1 MDLVERESDLGA
13 LAELLDG
20 LVDGRS
26 RAALIEGPAGIGKS
40 RLLGALRDGAAARG
54 VRALAARGSELER
67 EFPFGVIRQLFEPVL
82 AEVGREV
89 AFAGA
94 AASARPIF
102 AGEASEGAS
111 FAVLHGLYWLTLN
124 VGAERPLLLAV
135 DDLHWCDRPSLRFL
149 AYLTPRLEGAPL
161 LLGATLRT
169 AETPTDPILLGEI
182 AGDPLTVRVLPQ
194 PLGLAGTGAVTGDLL
209 GPDAAPRF
217 VAACREATGGN
228 PLLLRELLVA
238 LAADGVAP
246 TAANVGAVR
255 RMGPGAVSRS
265 VMMRLSRLA
274 PSDIEVA
281 KAVAVLSEGASV
293 ADIAALTGLDEP
305 TVARATGELARV
317 EILRREPPLGFVHP
331 LVLDAVYREQ
341 SPGER
346 QLAHAH
352 AAKLLLA
359 RGASAEEAAT
369 HLLATAP
376 AGDAEVVELLREA
389 GRSAARKGAVDSAV
403 AYLRRAREEPP
414 PPAARVDVL
423 RELGLAE
430 SLTEGPAAARHLRA
444 VYAATEDPPMRAVV
458 AHVLMRLVLFTESP
472 AEALVLARRFGA
484 ELPAEMEDVRTGI
497 EAFELSLILFGA
509 VDPAEATR
517 AERFRDPTLGCG
529 PGSKMA
535 MAVAAITW
543 AQLDGTAAECSRLA
557 LASLEGG
564 ELSGAD
570 PGYLGIG
577 PITTLAWADR
587 PEVAEAVDGALAE
600 AHRHGSLFAISGLHM
615 WHGATLLRRGD
626 LDEAES
632 LLVQARGEFNVWSFG
647 AGAGLYL
654 AGFRSLTQLER
665 GDLAGAAETI
675 AAIGEPPDDA
685 ADGTRYFENGRLAVA
700 AADGTPAERLLDLAD
715 AHAARH
721 ARILNPAYSPW
732 REVKVE
738 ALARLGRREEALAL
752 ADENL
757 TLARRWGAPGTV
769 GAALRAM
776 ATASESGDALPH
788 LEEAV
793 AVLDGS
799 TARLEQAKALT
810 ALGRALRAARR
821 PAEARDPL
829 ERALELA
836 AVCGA
841 GRVGEVAR
849 GELAASGA
857 RPRRTA
863 LSGVAALTPSEE
875 RVARLAA
882 DGMTNREVAQE
893 LFVTPKTVE
902 VHLSN
907 AYRKLEIRSRR
918 QLAGALS
925 TP

>member
-1 MDLVERESDLGA
+1 MDLVEREDDLGA

-40 RLLGALRDGAAARG
+40 RLLAALRDGAAARG
-54 VRALAARGSELER
+54 VRVLAARGSELER
-67 EFPFGVIRQLFEPVL
+67 EFPFGVVRQLFEPAL
-82 AEVGREV
+82 EEVGRE
-89 AFAGA
+89 AAYEGA
-94 AASARPIF
+94 AATARAVF
-102 AGEASEGAS
+102 AGEADEGATFS
-111 FAVLHGLYWLTLN
+111 VLHGLYWLTLN
-124 VGAERPLLLAV
+124 VGAERPLALAV

-161 LLGATLRT
+161 ALAATLRSS
-169 AETPTDPILLGEI
+169 EPGTDPVLLGEI
-182 AGDPLTVRVLPQ
+182 ARDPLTMSVRPQ
-194 PLGLAGTGAVTGDLL
+194 PLTVAGVAALL
-209 GPDAAPRF
+209 GPDAAPDF

-228 PLLLRELLVA
+228 PLLLHELLGM
-238 LAADGVAP
+238 LAGEGVAP
-246 TAANVGAVR
+246 TAANVGEVKA
-255 RMGPGAVSRS
+255 MGPSAVSRS
-265 VMMRLSRLA
+265 VMFRLSRLA
-274 PSDIEVA
+274 PEEIEVA
-281 KAVAVLSEGASV
+281 KAAAVLAEGASV
-293 ADIAALTGLDEP
+293 ADIAGLTGLDEG

-331 LVLDAVYREQ
+331 LVLEAVYREQ

-346 QLAHAH
+346 QLAHAR
-352 AAKLLLA
+352 AAALLRE
-359 RGASAEEAAT
+359 RGASHEEVAT

-376 AGDAEVVELLREA
+376 AGDPEVVEALREA
-389 GRSAARKGAVDSAV
+389 GRSAARKGAVDSAMT
-403 AYLRRAREEPP
+403 YLRRAREEPP
-414 PPAARVDVL
+414 SPAVRVDVL

-444 VYAATEDPPMRAVV
+444 VYTATKDPPMRAVV
-458 AHVLMRLVLFTESP
+458 AHVLLRLVLFTETP
-472 AEALVLARRFGA
+472 LEALALARRYRA
-484 ELPAEMEDVRTGI
+484 EMPAEMEDVRTGL
-497 EAFELSLILFGA
+497 EAFELSLILFD
-509 VDPAEATR
+509 VLDPGEAR
-517 AERFRDPTLGCG
+517 RLERFREPGGIADG
-529 PGSKMA
+529 PGAKMA
-535 MAVAAITW
+535 ISIAAVVW
-543 AQLDGTAAECSRLA
+543 SQMDGSAAETSRLA
-557 LASLEGG
+557 LAALAGD
-564 ELSGAD
+564 ELLGAD

-577 PITTLAWADR
+577 PITALAWADR
-587 PEVAEAVDGALAE
+587 PEVDAAIDRALAA

-615 WHGATLLRRGD
+615 WQGAALLRSGD

-632 LLVQARGEFNVWSFG
+632 RLAQARQEFNVWSFG

-654 AGFRSLTQLER
+654 AGFRAIAQLER
-665 GDLAGAAETI
+665 GDTDAAQATI
-675 AAIGEPPDDA
+675 AAVGEPPDDA

-700 AADGTPAERLLDLAD
+700 AADGTAPERLLALAD

-721 ARILNPAYSPW
+721 ARIQNPAYSPW
-732 REVKVE
+732 REHKVD

-752 ADENL
+752 AEENL
-757 TLARRWGAPGTV
+757 ALARRWGAPGTL
-769 GAALRAM
+769 GAALRTM
-776 ATASESGDALPH
+776 AVASEGDDALPH

-793 AVLDGS
+793 AILEGS
-799 TARLEQAKALT
+799 TARLEQAKALS

-821 PAEARDPL
+821 PSEAREPL
-829 ERALELA
+829 QRALELA

-841 GRVGEVAR
+841 GRVGSEAR

-882 DGMTNREVAQE
+882 DGMTNREVAQQ

-918 QLAGALS
+918 QLAGALG